1 MHTADQWYYLCITEP
16 RQARLLARQ
25 LRMETSFIN
34 SLGKLTKAHVYASC
48 RGWPVCTDFYFSP
61 GAATLAVAQRAM
73 PCDPPADGEA
83 GKDLH
88 DPEVPTLLR

>member
-1 MHTADQWYYLCITEP
+1 MRTADQWYYLCMTEP

-34 SLGKLTKAHVYASC
+34 SLGKLTRAHVYASC

-61 GAATLAVAQRAM
+61 GAATLAVAQGAM
-73 PCDPPADGEA
+73 PCDPPNDGEA
-83 GKDLH
+83 GRDLH
-88 DPEVPTLLR
+88 DPAVPMLLR

>member
-34 SLGKLTKAHVYASC
+34 SLGKLTRAHVYASC

-61 GAATLAVAQRAM
+61 GAATLAVAQGAM
-73 PCDPPADGEA
+73 PCDPPKDGEA
-83 GKDLH
+83 GRDLH
-88 DPEVPTLLR
+88 DPAVPTLLR